1 MECPK
6 ESPYGCDLPRFS
18 AKDFLARLRGACGYG
33 DLHKASY
40 GKHSVGL
47 STTLFNRGT
56 TCGACYEIR
65 CVDHILW
72 CVLGSPSVIVTAT
85 DFCPPN
91 YGLSV
96 DYADIIP
103 VQYKRVKCERSG
115 GMKFTMSG
123 SSHFYQ
129 VLITNVGQEGEVFA
143 VKVKGSRTGWIPM
156 ARNWGMN
163 WHCNVNLQHQPL
175 SFEVTSSTG
184 KTLASYNVAP
194 SNWQFGQTFQGKQ
207 PFHLSCCQ
215 YSKLLLKSTK
225 PTIIS
230 LTPHA
235 KQINQPK
242 PANGIANDCTN
253 KAKTNHNH
261 SSVSKLQPFTN

>member
-1 MECPK
+1 MVLSQMGALHSTLVYLIFLHSFNTVAYKDQEWSK
-6 ESPYGCDLPRFS
+6 ATATY
-18 AKDFLARLRGACGYG
+18 AKDTEGSLITEGACGYG

-47 STTLFNRGT
+47 STILFNRGT

-96 DYADIIP
+96 DYGGWCNFPRQHFELSQPAFSEIAKTKADIIP
-103 VQYKRVKCERSG
+103 VQYRRVKCERSG

-175 SFEVTSSTG
+175 SFKVTSSTG

-207 PFHLSCCQ
+207 F
-215 YSKLLLKSTK
+215 
-225 PTIIS
+225 
-230 LTPHA
+230 
-235 KQINQPK
+235 
-242 PANGIANDCTN
+242 
-253 KAKTNHNH
+253 
-261 SSVSKLQPFTN
+261 